1 MRVCTLASGSS
12 GNSVYVEGGG
22 LAILVD
28 VGLSGKAITG
38 SLESIAVDPSKL
50 EGILVTHEHTDHIKG
65 VGILSRK
72 FDLKV
77 YATENT
83 WEAMMSSIGKVPDY
97 NRCIL
102 ESGKGLK
109 IGGLQIEHFE
119 TSHDAVDSVGFSFF
133 SEGVK
138 VGVATDTGY
147 LTQAA
152 RKSLEESDLLVF
164 EANHDVNMLK
174 MGRYPWYLK
183 QRILSDKGH
192 LSNIAAGHC
201 LSSLVS
207 GNTKGVILAHLSKEN
222 NLPELAYQTVAEI
235 LEESGLSLGRDLELE
250 VAPRCHPGTLWDL
263 D

>member
-1 MRVCTLASGSS
+1 MQVCTLASGSS

-22 LAILVD
+22 SAVLVD
-28 VGLSGKAITG
+28 AGLSGKAITR
-38 SLESIAVDPSKL
+38 SLESISVDPSQL
-50 EGILVTHEHTDHIKG
+50 EGILVTHEHSDHIKG

-72 FDLKV
+72 YDLKV

-83 WEAMMSSIGKVPDY
+83 WDAMMPSIGNVPDY
-97 NRCIL
+97 NCCVL
-102 ESGKGLK
+102 ESGKGLE

-138 VGVATDTGY
+138 IGLATDTGY

-152 RKSLEESDLLVF
+152 RKSLEGSDLLVF
-164 EANHDVNMLK
+164 EANHDLNMLK
-174 MGRYPWYLK
+174 MGRYPWHLK
-183 QRILSDKGH
+183 QRILSNQGH
-192 LSNIAAGHC
+192 LSNIAAGDC
-201 LSSLVS
+201 LASLVS
-207 GNTKGVILAHLSKEN
+207 GNTKTVILAHLSKEN
-222 NLPELAYQTVAEI
+222 NVPELAYQTVAEI
-235 LEESGLSLGRDLELE
+235 MEESGLSIGRDLRLE